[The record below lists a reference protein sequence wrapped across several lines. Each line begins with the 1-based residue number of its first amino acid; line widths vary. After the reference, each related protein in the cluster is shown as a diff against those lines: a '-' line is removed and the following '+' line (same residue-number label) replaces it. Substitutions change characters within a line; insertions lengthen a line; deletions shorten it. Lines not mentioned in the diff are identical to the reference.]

1 MEINSQSD
9 SPGRSAQTR
18 RTRAPKTTATNKPLK
33 PIKALAKVLN
43 QTEEVTGIVEAA
55 AGDLSSVNAGL
66 QQAIDDQRPPP
77 VIEQALEIS
86 ITVEDKVQ
94 EAADKLAVVNH
105 ALKAAVEER
114 HALELE
120 LAKVTELEEASRHAS
135 FHDPLTALPNRT
147 LSNDRLEHGL
157 AQARRHGVHLAVMF
171 IDLDDFKKVNDTHGH
186 DVGDQVLKIIAT
198 RLTESTRDDDTLS
211 RHGGDEFLYVLTG
224 YGSEHDLNTI
234 AEKLVTLIQL
244 PCVISVGDVAIRLSV
259 SASIGIAIFP
269 RHGNTPEALI
279 KSADSAMYRAK
290 RSRFR
295 FSFAH

>member
-1 MEINSQSD
+1 MEIISQAD
-9 SPGRSAQTR
+9 SPGRSAQIR
-18 RTRAPKTTATNKPLK
+18 RTSAPKTTAADRPLK
-33 PIKALAKVLN
+33 PVKALAKVLN
-43 QTEEVTGIVEAA
+43 QTEEVTGLVEAA

-66 QQAIDDQRPPP
+66 KQAIDDQRPPP
-77 VIEQALEIS
+77 VIEQALEVS

-94 EAADKLAVVNH
+94 EAAGKLAVVNH
-105 ALKAAVEER
+105 ALKAAVVER

-147 LSNDRLEHGL
+147 LSHDRLEHGL
-157 AQARRHGVHLAVMF
+157 AQARRHGWHLAVMF

-186 DVGDQVLKIIAT
+186 DVGDQVLKTIAT
-198 RLTESTRDDDTLS
+198 RLTNSTRDDDTLS
-211 RHGGDEFLYVLTG
+211 RHGGDEFLYVLTD
-224 YGSEHDLNTI
+224 YESEHNLTTI

-244 PCVISVGDVAIRLSV
+244 PCAILVGDVMIRPSI

-269 RHGNTPEALI
+269 RHGDTPEALI

-290 RSRFR
+290 RSGMH
-295 FSFAH
+295 FSFAR